1 MPHVTP
7 HRRPVVAI
15 DGPTAAGKSTVAR
28 AVARRLGFVY
38 VDTGAMYRSVALA
51 ALRRNIALDDA
62 PTLER
67 LALALDMQ
75 CTLEE
80 DGERIVLDGEDITT
94 AIRSPEVST
103 ASSVVSTLPGVRTAL
118 VARQRALAVTGGVV
132 MEGRDIGTVVLP
144 DADVKVFL
152 DASLDARAAR
162 RYAELSQRG
171 SDLSF
176 DEVRRAEAERDRRDR
191 DRQHSPLR
199 PAPDAVVIDTTERS
213 ADDVSEFVVRL
224 ARQRME
230 TT

>member
-1 MPHVTP
+1 
-7 HRRPVVAI
+7 VAI

-28 AVARRLGFVY
+28 VVARRLGFTY

-51 ALRRNIALDDA
+51 ALRGNIDLTDGPA
-62 PTLER
+62 LER
-67 LALALDMQ
+67 LAASLTME

-80 DGERIVLDGEDITT
+80 DGERVVVDGDDVTT

-103 ASSVVSTLPGVRTAL
+103 ASSLVSALPGVRAAL
-118 VARQRALAVTGGVV
+118 VARQRALAAAGGVV

-162 RYAELSQRG
+162 RYAELSRMG
-171 SDLSF
+171 NDLSL

-191 DRQHSPLR
+191 ERQHSPLR
-199 PAPDAVVIDTTERS
+199 PAPDAVIIDTTERS
-213 ADDVSEFVVRL
+213 VGDVSDLVIQL
-224 ARQRME
+224 TRQRME
-230 TT
+230 IS